1 MIEESSE
8 GVAEDARGGWGSDD
22 CGVRGG
28 DVRRDK
34 GASELDDANGGET
47 DRLIGEI
54 MEGVTCRQ
62 RRDRERR
69 RRETTRDERDDEEID
84 RQRTAKTAQSTTT
97 SRTPYDFPCS
107 SPVIGRG
114 RCRLPSR
121 SAVHFRFGLIF
132 AESGRDESG
141 S

>member
-54 MEGVTCRQ
+54 MEGLRADSEETE
-62 RRDRERR
+62 RDDDER
-69 RRETTRDERDDEEID
+69 RRETRETTKRSTDSEQQ
-84 RQRTAKTAQSTTT
+84 RQHKAQRRQGPRKTFHVHLRS
-97 SRTPYDFPCS
+97 
-107 SPVIGRG
+107 
-114 RCRLPSR
+114 
-121 SAVHFRFGLIF
+121 SAVAGVGCPLDPPYTS
-132 AESGRDESG
+132 ALV
-141 S
+141 

>member
-69 RRETTRDERDDEEID
+69 RRETRETRETTKRSTG
-84 RQRTAKTAQSTTT
+84 QRTAKTAQSTTT
-97 SRTPYDFPCS
+97 SRTP
-107 SPVIGRG
+107 
-114 RCRLPSR
+114 
-121 SAVHFRFGLIF
+121 
-132 AESGRDESG
+132 
-141 S
+141 

>member
-69 RRETTRDERDDEEID
+69 RAETTRDERDDEEID
-84 RQRTAKTAQSTTT
+84 RTANSKDSTKHN
-97 SRTPYDFPCS
+97 DVKD
-107 SPVIGRG
+107 PV
-114 RCRLPSR
+114 RLSMFISGHRPWPV
-121 SAVHFRFGLIF
+121 SAAL
-132 AESGRDESG
+132 
-141 S
+141 